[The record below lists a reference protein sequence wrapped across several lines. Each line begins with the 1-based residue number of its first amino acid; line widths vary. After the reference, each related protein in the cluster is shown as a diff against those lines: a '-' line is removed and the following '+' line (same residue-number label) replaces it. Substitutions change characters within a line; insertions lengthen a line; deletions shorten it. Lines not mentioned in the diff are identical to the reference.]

1 MCWKSTP
8 AAPPPPPPLPAAPG
22 PPPPAPTPPPP
33 PDPVNKSGIN
43 PAVRQAKSKK
53 AKNPQGQ
60 GTGSLRIPLQ
70 SSVNTGGT
78 TPSGGVNTGGTQ

>member
-33 PDPVNKSGIN
+33 PAPIVRPTDIN
-43 PAVRQAKSKK
+43 PAVRQARSKK
-53 AKNPQGQ
+53 DKNPQSR

-70 SSVNTGGT
+70 VPVNTGT
-78 TPSGGVNTGGTQ
+78 TSPSGGVNP